1 MATIEIQV
9 PTALSDI
16 TLEQYLQYE
25 ALPENLN
32 DIDRATETIFIFTP
46 LSRGEVSNL
55 SMSDRTAIL
64 RMLRQMIG
72 TREHELILHGKLEG
86 VSVSFVPNLDNI
98 TLGEFIDI
106 EKYQSDAKNW
116 AMLMQVLYRPLV
128 EHQPLD
134 KYKVLTYEQT
144 LELQL
149 DYSKITMDMVFGAL
163 VFFLRFRERLN
174 QLYPEVF
181 EPNAETT
188 QHQHDF
194 GVKWGWFGVIV
205 ELSEGDIRRVDE
217 VSRVPIHQALI
228 WLAYKADQAKL
239 QNKLINK
246 R

>member
-163 VFFLRFRERLN
+163 VFFCDLGN
-174 QLYPEVF
+174 
-181 EPNAETT
+181 
-188 QHQHDF
+188 D
-194 GVKWGWFGVIV
+194 
-205 ELSEGDIRRVDE
+205 
-217 VSRVPIHQALI
+217 
-228 WLAYKADQAKL
+228 
-239 QNKLINK
+239 LINSILK
-246 R
+246 SLSRTQKQPSTNMTLGLSGDGSESLSSFLRATLDELTKYHASLYIKL